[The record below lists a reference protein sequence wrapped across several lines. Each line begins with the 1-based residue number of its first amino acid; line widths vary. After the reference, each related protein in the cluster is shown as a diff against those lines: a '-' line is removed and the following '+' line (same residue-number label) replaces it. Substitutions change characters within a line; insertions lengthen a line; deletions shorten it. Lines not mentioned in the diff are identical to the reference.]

1 MLYIAFTLGLFG
13 SLHCVGM
20 CGPLAMT
27 FASGGNSRWP
37 AIYSGL
43 SYHMGRTVTYVGL
56 GLLFGLV
63 GNAMLL
69 AGVQQW
75 LSILVGVAMV
85 LSFLTSVDVDTA
97 IGRTYF
103 GQQVRRGTTTLLN
116 KIYAGTTAQPR
127 VVLGMV
133 NGLLPCGLVYLA
145 LAGSL
150 ASNTIL
156 EGGLFMLLFGLGT
169 VPAMIA
175 LTIGEGL
182 VSRELRLG
190 FRKVLPYVTLCFG
203 VFMIYRGLAVEMP
216 AELDFWTAI
225 KHPVMCH

>member
-13 SLHCVGM
+13 SLHCIGM

-27 FASGGNSRWP
+27 FASGGGTKWS
-37 AIYSGL
+37 ALYSGL
-43 SYHMGRTVTYVGL
+43 SYHLGRTTTYVLL

-63 GNAMLL
+63 GNAMLV
-69 AGVQQW
+69 AGIQQW
-75 LSILVGVAMV
+75 LSILVGIAMV

-97 IGRTYF
+97 VGRTYI
-103 GQQVRRGTTTLLN
+103 GKQIRRGTTTLLS
-116 KIYAGTTAQPR
+116 KIYEGTTAQPR
-127 VVLGMV
+127 YVLGMV

-150 ASNTIL
+150 ASPSIV
-156 EGGLFMLLFGLGT
+156 EGGVFMLLFGLGT

-175 LTIGEGL
+175 LTIGEGIVP
-182 VSRELRLG
+182 VSLRLS

-203 VFMIYRGLAVEMP
+203 VFMIYRGLVVEMP